1 MLDAA
6 PPCRLDDPQQD
17 TGRVSHFAP
26 TPSGCRPG
34 NHPLFKIVTE
44 RRGGP
49 RPGSGPKPRK
59 PLPVV
64 AFRPGWYVV
73 TAQPKAER
81 TAHAS
86 LHRAGYK
93 PYLPLLTVRRPDRS
107 YHTSALFPGYLF
119 VRLDLARPWYPIRYA
134 PGVYGLILTDGIPS
148 LCPEATVEA
157 LQATEAMRATPLPAT
172 ASWAPGMACSVRK
185 GYALEGLPAVIT
197 HAATETANIAVMLFG
212 HLRNI
217 LVPLDALAPRG
228 ET

>member
-6 PPCRLDDPQQD
+6 TTTALHASQQD
-17 TGRVSHFAP
+17 TGHAHDFAP
-26 TPSGCRPG
+26 TPSGCRPS
-34 NHPLFKIVTE
+34 NPPLFKIVTE

-59 PLPVV
+59 PLVV

-86 LHRAGYK
+86 LHRAGYE
-93 PYLPLLTVRRPDRS
+93 PYLPLITVRRPDRS

-119 VRLDLARPWYPIRYA
+119 CRLDLSRPWYPIRYA

-148 LCPEATVEA
+148 ICPDAAVDALRAGEALRSTPPTRDDLYRPGAPCEAVLGGGSRVEGVVVEVYRQKARILAILFGQMREMTVEI
-157 LQATEAMRATPLPAT
+157 
-172 ASWAPGMACSVRK
+172 S
-185 GYALEGLPAVIT
+185 
-197 HAATETANIAVMLFG
+197 N
-212 HLRNI
+212 LR
-217 LVPLDALAPRG
+217 LRS
-228 ET
+228 E

>member
-6 PPCRLDDPQQD
+6 TTTALHAGQQD
-17 TGRVSHFAP
+17 TGHAHDFAP
-26 TPSGCRPG
+26 TPSGCRPD
-34 NHPLFKIVTE
+34 NPPLFKIVTE

-59 PLPVV
+59 PIIV

-86 LHRAGYK
+86 LHRAGYE
-93 PYLPLLTVRRPDRS
+93 PYLPLITVRRPDRS

-119 VRLDLARPWYPIRYA
+119 CRLDLSRPWYPIRYA

-148 LCPEATVEA
+148 ICPDAAVNALRASEA
-157 LQATEAMRATPLPAT
+157 LRSIPPTQDDL
-172 ASWAPGMACSVRK
+172 WAPGMACTPATGPFRNHPAIVTSVHRDE
-185 GYALEGLPAVIT
+185 ATIT
-197 HAATETANIAVMLFG
+197 LMFLG
-212 HLRNI
+212 HLRN
-217 LVPLDALAPRG
+217 VSVNLDCLKARD
-228 ET
+228 E